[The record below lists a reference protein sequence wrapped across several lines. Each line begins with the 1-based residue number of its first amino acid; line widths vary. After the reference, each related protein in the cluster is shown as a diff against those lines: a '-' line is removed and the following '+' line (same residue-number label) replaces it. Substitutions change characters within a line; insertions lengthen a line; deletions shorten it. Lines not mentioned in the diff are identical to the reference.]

1 MDSGALVKGARVE
14 PPYRRI
20 AGQIAQRIADG
31 DLAPGARVP
40 STRQIVRRYGVAMAT
55 ASKVLAELRRLGLV
69 RAEPGIGTVVA
80 GPGIGTVVAGPG
92 MVRAESGVGTVV
104 AGSARGA
111 RPAARASTRDGL
123 VAAAVRVADAEGLP
137 AVSMRRLAG
146 ETGVPTMSLYRHV
159 TDKEEL
165 LLLMMDR
172 VFAAYPLPDPAPDGP
187 RARLEALSRLQW
199 TMYRRHP
206 WLAQAVSFTRPLLA
220 PHAMAHTEWAMRA
233 LDGHGLGA
241 HRLFLT
247 AVMLANYVRGTA
259 VNLEAEA
266 QAEQET
272 GLTDE
277 QWMNAQQDRF
287 AAVLAGGGFPM
298 MERYVTGPDA
308 DFGLDELMEYGLQ
321 RLLDGIDRVIAAA
334 G

>member
-1 MDSGALVKGARVE
+1 ME

-31 DLAPGARVP
+31 ELAPGARVP
-40 STRQIVRRYGVAMAT
+40 STRQIVGTYGVAMAT
-55 ASKVLAELRRLGLV
+55 ASKVLAELRHRGLV
-69 RAEPGIGTVVA
+69 RAEPG
-80 GPGIGTVVAGPG
+80 
-92 MVRAESGVGTVV
+92 VGTVV
-104 AGSARGA
+104 VATAPRTRTG
-111 RPAARASTRDGL
+111 PPPQPRASTRDTL
-123 VAAAVRVADAEGLP
+123 VSAAIRVADAEGLA

-159 TDKEEL
+159 ADKEEL

-172 VFAAYPLPDPAPDGP
+172 VFAGNPPPDPAPEGR

-199 TMYRRHP
+199 AMYRRHP

-220 PHAMAHTEWAMRA
+220 PHAMAHTEWAMQA
-233 LDGHGLGA
+233 LDGHGMAGSEV
-241 HRLFLT
+241 FLT
-247 AVMLANYVRGTA
+247 AVVLANYVRGTA
-259 VNLEAEA
+259 LNLEAEA

-272 GLTDE
+272 GLTE
-277 QWMNAQQDRF
+277 QEWMRNQEDRF

-298 MERYVTGPDA
+298 MAAYGEEA
-308 DFGLDELMEYGLQ
+308 DFGLDDLMECGLQ
-321 RLLDGIDRVIAAA
+321 RLLDGIEQAA

>member
-1 MDSGALVKGARVE
+1 MDPGALVEEARVE

-40 STRQIVRRYGVAMAT
+40 STRQIVQRYGVAMAT

-80 GPGIGTVVAGPG
+80 AP
-92 MVRAESGVGTVV
+92 
-104 AGSARGA
+104 ARGARPA
-111 RPAARASTRDGL
+111 RPAARASTRDDL
-123 VAAAVRVADAEGLP
+123 VAAAVRVADAEGLA

-233 LDGHGLGA
+233 LDGHGFDG

-298 MERYVTGPDA
+298 MERYATEPDA

-321 RLLDGIDRVIAAA
+321 RLLDGIDRVIAGA

>member
-1 MDSGALVKGARVE
+1 MAKGGRDVE

-20 AGQIAQRIADG
+20 AGLIAQRITDG
-31 DLAPGARVP
+31 ELAPGARVP
-40 STRQIVRRYGVAMAT
+40 STRQIVQRYGVAMAT
-55 ASKVLAELRRLGLV
+55 ASKVLAELRRRGLV

-80 GPGIGTVVAGPG
+80 PA
-92 MVRAESGVGTVV
+92 
-104 AGSARGA
+104 ARGA
-111 RPAARASTRDGL
+111 RPEAPAATRPATRDAL
-123 VAAAVRVADAEGLP
+123 ITAAVRVADAEGLA

-159 TDKEEL
+159 ADKEEL

-172 VFAAYPLPDPAPDGP
+172 VFAAYPLPDAPAAGP

-199 TMYRRHP
+199 TMYRRHS

-233 LDGHGLGA
+233 LHGHGLPG

-247 AVMLANYVRGTA
+247 AVTLANYVRGTA

-266 QAEQET
+266 QAEQDT

-277 QWMNAQQDRF
+277 QWMQRQQERF
-287 AAVLAGGGFPM
+287 AAVLAGGDFPM
-298 MERYVTGPDA
+298 LARYAIEPDA
-308 DFGLDELMEYGLQ
+308 DFGLDELMEFGLQ
-321 RLLDGIDRVIAAA
+321 RLLDGIDRLLAA